1 MQNPDKMQARHQEI
15 LLAMAAVLAEKDY
28 DALTLEDVASQMNCS
43 KAVIYYQFRS
53 KEELYVELVA
63 QVLKMAADRLAEI
76 AASTEPPEIQLRA
89 AVTDLV
95 RIGFLPMNYA
105 VLRTGRPSSIQPES
119 RTYLRTLDRRYESM
133 FTDIVERG
141 IASGAVAGRN
151 ARLVAFTLIHGA
163 HSVFKWYHAGGKLTP
178 EVLAEDVPAL
188 LLEGALRR

>member
-1 MQNPDKMQARHQEI
+1 MQNPGKMQARRQEI

-28 DALTLEDVASQMNCS
+28 DALTLEDVANQMNCS

-76 AASTEPPEIQLRA
+76 VGSAEPPEVQLRA

-95 RIGFLPMNYA
+95 RIGFLPLNYA

-133 FTDIVERG
+133 FTGIVERG
-141 IASGAVAGRN
+141 IASGAVSGRN

-178 EVLAEDVPAL
+178 ELLAEDVPAML
-188 LLEGALRR
+188 LGGALKH

>member
-76 AASTEPPEIQLRA
+76 AAGTEPPEIQLRA